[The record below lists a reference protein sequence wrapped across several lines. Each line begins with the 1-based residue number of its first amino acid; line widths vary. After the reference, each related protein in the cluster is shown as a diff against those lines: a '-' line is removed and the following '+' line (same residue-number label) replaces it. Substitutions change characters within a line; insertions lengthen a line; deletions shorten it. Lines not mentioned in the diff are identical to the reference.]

1 MEFGVVS
8 GVDDLFS
15 GELPKVLD
23 EIEVGGVH
31 GQEELD
37 GARVLVQP
45 SLTFGVVAVA
55 GIVPYDVNGLF
66 VKVLA

>member
-1 MEFGVVS
+1 M
-8 GVDDLFS
+8 
-15 GELPKVLD
+15 LD